1 MATAARLGWAVDEAL
16 MCRNECTGGTSGL
29 ASTRGSGGTRAGR
42 GGGAARG
49 RSHLELQAQ
58 KLTLSNANELDWRAT
73 LARVAVRVK
82 AGLSSELVARLA
94 HLHTPT
100 DEK

>member
-1 MATAARLGWAVDEAL
+1 MQKRVHR
-16 MCRNECTGGTSGL
+16 RNQWTSQHGGKRRY
-29 ASTRGSGGTRAGR
+29 TRGAR
-42 GGGAARG
+42 GGARPRG

-94 HLHTPT
+94 HLHTPK

>member
-1 MATAARLGWAVDEAL
+1 

-42 GGGAARG
+42 GGAAARG

-58 KLTLSNANELDWRAT
+58 KLTLSNANELDWRET

-82 AGLSSELVARLA
+82 VGLSSGLVARLA